1 MRKEKLE
8 KKNHLSTQMASWTSE
23 TQNYAVGIWIASTE
37 QQMCYPMC
45 GGGGGRAVLQN
56 WNILGNWFPAC
67 ICSSFWNIFPY
78 AHLPF
83 ARLIFSATAD
93 KFELPPLRNSPWC
106 PQFHVSVPCSLPPWH
121 STYPYNSPHQ
131 FKGKCQPTNVSL
143 PLHNELPE
151 AKDYILFSAV
161 DLMSEI

>member
-1 MRKEKLE
+1 
-8 KKNHLSTQMASWTSE
+8 MATWTSE
-23 TQNYAVGIWIASTE
+23 NQNYSVGIWVASTE
-37 QQMCYPMC
+37 WQVCYPMWGAEKFCRTGTFLETGSQLAFVLLFGTSSPTPIFIYQANFLSC
-45 GGGGGRAVLQN
+45 G
-56 WNILGNWFPAC
+56 W
-67 ICSSFWNIFPY
+67 
-78 AHLPF
+78 
-83 ARLIFSATAD
+83 

-106 PQFHVSVPCSLPPWH
+106 PQFHISVSCSLPPWH

-161 DLMSEI
+161 DLMPEI